1 MRAFVWFLVRAAAAW
16 RITELV
22 VEDEVSREAREWVD
36 QHAPDKLRYLVSCKR
51 CVSVWAGFAVLYLL
65 PRRWVYALAASAVTM
80 LVEEQIQLQQQR
92 ALRARVE
99 AMRGGTAQSGR

>member
-1 MRAFVWFLVRAAAAW
+1 MRALVWFLVRAAAAW

-22 VEDEVSREAREWVD
+22 VEDEVSRETREWVD
-36 QHAPDKLRYLVSCKR
+36 RHAPDKVKYLVSCKR

-80 LVEEQIQLQQQR
+80 LVEEQVQMQQQR
-92 ALRARVE
+92 AFRARVE
-99 AMRGGTAQSGR
+99 AMRSGTAQPGQ